1 MKVTHYIAAVIMA
14 IASSTGLYARG
25 LHPQI
30 ASFWQGKDLEKCPED
45 TVVQMTADYIYIAQH
60 VDSLTRNCMLDTLVA
75 KWSIAPLANT
85 VLDYL
90 GNYDSPM
97 FNEEMLIG
105 VLERMDL
112 SAPEAVSLKFQY
124 DELLKNRVGTEVADF
139 EFTDS
144 DGRQVRLSDVAKGKT
159 LLLFYDP
166 DCDVCH
172 SLMQQM
178 ASATEL
184 PWRVV
189 AVSVD
194 SERLTPGLPSGWVN
208 GRADGDIL
216 ESLYSFSHYP
226 YAVVLNGMV
235 VEQRDAR
242 VEW

>member
-1 MKVTHYIAAVIMA
+1 MKVIYYFLMIFTV
-14 IASSTGLYARG
+14 GVCCEGVFARD
-25 LHPQI
+25 LHPRI
-30 ASFWQGKDLEKCPED
+30 ASFWQGKNLSECPQD

-60 VDSLTRNCMLDTLVA
+60 VDSLTRSCMVDTIVA
-75 KWSIAPLANT
+75 KWNVVPLANT
-85 VLDYL
+85 VVDYL

-97 FNEEMLIG
+97 FNEELLIS
-105 VLERMDL
+105 VLERLDL
-112 SAPEAVSLKFQY
+112 SDPKLVALKFQY
-124 DELLKNRVGTEVADF
+124 DELLKNRVGTNTADF
-139 EFTDS
+139 EFVDV
-144 DGRQVRLSDVAKGKT
+144 DGHSVRLSEVAKGKT

-172 SLMQQM
+172 DLMKRL
-178 ASATEL
+178 AAAADL

-194 SERLTPGLPSGWVN
+194 PERLTSGLPASWIN
-208 GRADGDIL
+208 GRADGDAL

-226 YAVVLNGMV
+226 YALILDGMK